1 MPEPAPP
8 ALNETPMTQAD
19 YEAELLRILRA
30 HDAAARAT
38 LTALIAALPPK
49 AREIHIVVFPDQDG
63 EGTFSVVASL
73 EGPDLFVL
81 NKAIEGHRYLF
92 DVRHTEDGIEPEVPL
107 FGSDGAGF
115 DVQNVIVDTAM
126 QWVGECGT
134 PADAAVRRCRGW
146 CMARKA
152 TARGNRW
159 SCPSDASS
167 IGRPGAASRRA
178 HHATWNIALASTTI
192 STM

>member
-1 MPEPAPP
+1 
-8 ALNETPMTQAD
+8 MTQSD

-30 HDAAARAT
+30 HDATARAT

-107 FGSDGAGF
+107 FGSDEAGF

-126 QWVGECGT
+126 QWVGELWDACGRGRSPLPGLVRLRHAGT
-134 PADAAVRRCRGW
+134 AGLARLTLRVSGGPAR
-146 CMARKA
+146 
-152 TARGNRW
+152 
-159 SCPSDASS
+159 
-167 IGRPGAASRRA
+167 
-178 HHATWNIALASTTI
+178 HHAALTTPHGT
-192 STM
+192 SPWPAPRSAPCDRTR

>member
-1 MPEPAPP
+1 MRPAGACLNPRPP
-8 ALNETPMTQAD
+8 ALNETPMTQSD

-30 HDAAARAT
+30 HDATARAT

-107 FGSDGAGF
+107 FGSDEAGF

-126 QWVGECGT
+126 QWVGELWDACG
-134 PADAAVRRCRGW
+134 RG
-146 CMARKA
+146 R
-152 TARGNRW
+152 
-159 SCPSDASS
+159 SPL
-167 IGRPGAASRRA
+167 PGLVYGEEGYGTREP
-178 HHATWNIALASTTI
+178 LVLPV
-192 STM
+192 

>member
-1 MPEPAPP
+1 
-8 ALNETPMTQAD
+8 MTQSE
-19 YEAELLRILRA
+19 YIAELLRILRA

-49 AREIHIVVFPDQDG
+49 AREIHFVVFPDQDG

-107 FGSDGAGF
+107 FASDEGGF
-115 DVQNVIVDTAM
+115 NVQDVIVDTAM
-126 QWVGECGT
+126 QWVAELWETNGQGRSPLPALVYGEEGYGT
-134 PADAAVRRCRGW
+134 LEPLALPA
-146 CMARKA
+146 
-152 TARGNRW
+152 
-159 SCPSDASS
+159 
-167 IGRPGAASRRA
+167 
-178 HHATWNIALASTTI
+178 
-192 STM
+192 

>member
-1 MPEPAPP
+1 
-8 ALNETPMTQAD
+8 MTQAD

-81 NKAIEGHRYLF
+81 NK
-92 DVRHTEDGIEPEVPL
+92 P
-107 FGSDGAGF
+107 S
-115 DVQNVIVDTAM
+115 
-126 QWVGECGT
+126 
-134 PADAAVRRCRGW
+134 
-146 CMARKA
+146 KA
-152 TARGNRW
+152 TATC
-159 SCPSDASS
+159 STCAIPKTASS
-167 IGRPGAASRRA
+167 PRCPCSAR
-178 HHATWNIALASTTI
+178 TEPASTCRT
-192 STM
+192 

>member
-1 MPEPAPP
+1 M
-8 ALNETPMTQAD
+8 
-19 YEAELLRILRA
+19 
-30 HDAAARAT
+30 
-38 LTALIAALPPK
+38 
-49 AREIHIVVFPDQDG
+49 
-63 EGTFSVVASL
+63 
-73 EGPDLFVL
+73 L

-152 TARGNRW
+152 TARE
-159 SCPSDASS
+159 PLVL
-167 IGRPGAASRRA
+167 PV
-178 HHATWNIALASTTI
+178 
-192 STM
+192 

>member
-1 MPEPAPP
+1 
-8 ALNETPMTQAD
+8 MTQSE
-19 YEAELLRILRA
+19 YIAELLRILRA

-49 AREIHIVVFPDQDG
+49 AREIHFVVFPDQDG

-107 FGSDGAGF
+107 FASGEAGF
-115 DVQNVIVDTAM
+115 NVQDVIVDTAM
-126 QWVGECGT
+126 QWVAELWETSGHGHSPLPGLVYGEEGYGT
-134 PADAAVRRCRGW
+134 LEPLALPA
-146 CMARKA
+146 
-152 TARGNRW
+152 
-159 SCPSDASS
+159 
-167 IGRPGAASRRA
+167 
-178 HHATWNIALASTTI
+178 
-192 STM
+192 

>member
-8 ALNETPMTQAD
+8 ALNETPMTQSR
-19 YEAELLRILRA
+19 LRSRTAA
-30 HDAAARAT
+30 HPARHDAAAARAT

-92 DVRHTEDGIEPEVPL
+92 DVRHTEDGIEPEVPC
-107 FGSDGAGF
+107 S
-115 DVQNVIVDTAM
+115 
-126 QWVGECGT
+126 
-134 PADAAVRRCRGW
+134 
-146 CMARKA
+146 AR
-152 TARGNRW
+152 TE
-159 SCPSDASS
+159 P
-167 IGRPGAASRRA
+167 
-178 HHATWNIALASTTI
+178 ASTCRT
-192 STM
+192 

>member
-1 MPEPAPP
+1 MRPAGACLNPRHPP
-8 ALNETPMTQAD
+8 LNETPMTQAD

-63 EGTFSVVASL
+63 EGTL
-73 EGPDLFVL
+73 GRGQPGRPDLFVL

-107 FGSDGAGF
+107 F
-115 DVQNVIVDTAM
+115 
-126 QWVGECGT
+126 
-134 PADAAVRRCRGW
+134 
-146 CMARKA
+146 AR
-152 TARGNRW
+152 TE
-159 SCPSDASS
+159 P
-167 IGRPGAASRRA
+167 
-178 HHATWNIALASTTI
+178 ASTCRT
-192 STM
+192 

>member
-1 MPEPAPP
+1 
-8 ALNETPMTQAD
+8 MTQSD

-30 HDAAARAT
+30 HDATARAT

-92 DVRHTEDGIEPEVPL
+92 DVRHTQDGIEPEVPL
-107 FGSDGAGF
+107 FGSDEAGF

-126 QWVGECGT
+126 QWVGELWDACG
-134 PADAAVRRCRGW
+134 RG
-146 CMARKA
+146 RSPLPGLVYGEEGYG
-152 TARGNRW
+152 TRNRW
-159 SCPSDASS
+159 SCPSEESRP
-167 IGRPGAASRRA
+167 GRPGAASRRA